1 MAPSNLI
8 QERRNTIAK
17 KNYLILLFSSTP
29 RGFSSKCN
37 SLKEQPPFRGATK
50 GFPAKWRLRND
61 YADLGS
67 ASCSMKQN
75 FNQSDLGSETS
86 SVSCRTLRY
95 GNSVLVSQTSFP
107 RETSVGVVKC
117 WLFSQVT
124 TATSCGLCLVLFV
137 DLILREGILA
147 RSH

>member
-1 MAPSNLI
+1 MAPRNLI

-17 KNYLILLFSSTP
+17 NYLILLFSSTQ

-37 SLKEQPPFRGATK
+37 CLKEQPPFRGATK

-67 ASCSMKQN
+67 ASCSMKQI

-86 SVSCRTLRY
+86 SVSCRTPRY
-95 GNSVLVSQTSFP
+95 GMSALVSQTSFP
-107 RETSVGVVKC
+107 GETSGGVVKC

-137 DLILREGILA
+137 DLILWEGILA

>member
-17 KNYLILLFSSTP
+17 KTTLFYCSVQHQEGLAP
-29 RGFSSKCN
+29 NAIAWKR
-37 SLKEQPPFRGATK
+37 QPPFRGATK

-67 ASCSMKQN
+67 TSCSMKQN

-86 SVSCRTLRY
+86 SVSCRTPRY